1 MGIEN
6 KLIRPKSIGK
16 IRGDLSGKEKTNK
29 NFNMVHYTGS
39 CCYFVNYLLL
49 IGRLIIE
56 GKKNRNIFFIIQY
69 CFINL
74 YLYDDICVKIYSISF
89 WFNF

>member
-16 IRGDLSGKEKTNK
+16 TRGDLSGKEQTNK

-56 GKKNRNIFFIIQY
+56 EKRNIFFFIIQY
-69 CFINL
+69 CFIDFL
-74 YLYDDICVKIYSISF
+74 YVYDDVCIKIYSIF
-89 WFNF
+89 F